1 MNAMTETNLDRATGT
16 KIQAMEIAA
25 TMDRLLFWRD
35 KIEAAIGHA
44 DCATHSFD
52 DVVGMVVEGKLIP
65 LFFEECFALALVHQF
80 PQAKH
85 YHIFACGG
93 KLQAIIDNTETF
105 KDDAKRRG
113 CDRITISGRKGW
125 IRALKQI
132 GARPTYSVMALDLE
146 V

>member
-1 MNAMTETNLDRATGT
+1 MNAMAENIIDRATGT

-25 TMDRLLFWRD
+25 TMDRLLFWRE
-35 KIEAAIGHA
+35 KIEDAITCA
-44 DCATHSFD
+44 DCVTHNFD

-65 LFFEECFALALVHQF
+65 IFFDEGFALITVHQF

-93 KLQAIIDNTETF
+93 KLRALIENKDTF
-105 KDDAKRRG
+105 LADAKRRG

-125 IRALKQI
+125 IRALKI
-132 GARPTYSVMALDLE
+132 FGARPTYSVMALDLE